1 MLAKGPVP
9 DYLIVWPRA
18 ARCGARP
25 HLSNAA
31 REFHVSQPDEYDPR
45 EEERRRPRR
54 RDEYD
59 YDDDYDYDRPRRR
72 PQRAG
77 LDGMFLDTNMFFLVL
92 FGLCCGVVAIVLSI
106 VELATGK
113 DPEAKQ
119 RATTVLVISIVMAV
133 VATALQFAGLLIP
146 QPGRRF

>member
-1 MLAKGPVP
+1 MSRNP
-9 DYLIVWPRA
+9 D
-18 ARCGARP
+18 
-25 HLSNAA
+25 
-31 REFHVSQPDEYDPR
+31 DYDPR

-54 RDEYD
+54 RDD
-59 YDDDYDYDRPRRR
+59 YEDDDDYDRPRRR
-72 PQRAG
+72 RERAG

-92 FGLCCGVVAIVLSI
+92 FGLCCGVIAMVLSI

-119 RATTVLVISIVMAV
+119 RATTVLIISIVMSV
-133 VATALQFAGLLIP
+133 IGIGLQFAGLLIP